1 MTVHTHPLRHAL
13 RAAALGSL
21 PRGRPAT
28 GCCGKVPDPSKSGVR
43 IIGSSGSR
51 SRRRTGIRIPRLI
64 RLMDMIDPV
73 GLPACLHVC
82 HRSPD
87 ATFTHSSIF
96 QIETCS
102 RGPAP
107 GDNSRPRTDTSMAIL
122 STPWR
127 HAEFVGIP
135 PAFGASQNGTISNRD
150 CVPY

>member
-1 MTVHTHPLRHAL
+1 MLS
-13 RAAALGSL
+13 ALGSL

-43 IIGSSGSR
+43 IIGSR

-64 RLMDMIDPV
+64 RLIDPV

-82 HRSPD
+82 HPRSPD
-87 ATFTHSSIF
+87 ATFTHSGIFIF
-96 QIETCS
+96 QAFSIHLIETCS

-127 HAEFVGIP
+127 RAEFVGIP
-135 PAFGASQNGTISNRD
+135 PAVGASQNGTISNRD
-150 CVPY
+150 CVPL